1 MTDINFNT
9 TIETIEENSSRENTH
24 PSIIKVR
31 KAKDLLKNNKPLKI
45 GDFVTIKDDKT
56 VIESFIVERIDGD
69 SILLCGIKLTEE
81 KDDIIPYNFSAHIS
95 EVLYIGESFVRV
107 NGVLWNLREQIMMQ
121 HRIA

>member
-9 TIETIEENSSRENTH
+9 IVETIEENPSRENTH
-24 PSIIKVR
+24 PAIIKVR
-31 KAKDLLKNNKPLKI
+31 KAKDLLKNSKPLKI
-45 GDFVTIKDDKT
+45 GDFVTIKDDKA

-107 NGVLWNLREQIMMQ
+107 NGVLWTLREQIMMQ